1 MKFLTTLAGSLL
13 LFTNSVFAS
22 DNGMKENSGYYSQD
36 GEQINSSS
44 ILNNGFL
51 DSVEE
56 NTKEENAKE
65 ETTKFPFWLCYS
77 MAESPSTIVIDEET
91 VTQVEEQP
99 ITPVNDEFKLL
110 PLIWNSRAKNIWI
123 SEAC

>member
-56 NTKEENAKE
+56 NTNNVENDTN
-65 ETTKFPFWLCYS
+65 TTINQ
-77 MAESPSTIVIDEET
+77 T
-91 VTQVEEQP
+91 
-99 ITPVNDEFKLL
+99 N
-110 PLIWNSRAKNIWI
+110 NSR
-123 SEAC
+123 SLVR